1 MKIWDFWQPERF
13 HAMRRLSPAKPSV
26 PVPVSG
32 DWMSHTLSEALKH
45 LTANERAALL
55 LRDVEQR
62 PFDSVAAQL
71 GCSAQTA
78 RLHIATGRIK
88 LLRYF
93 ETN

>member
-1 MKIWDFWQPERF
+1 MKIWDFWRRQRDRV
-13 HAMRRLSPAKPSV
+13 HAMRRKSRPIPA
-26 PVPVSG
+26 PVPAG
-32 DWMSHTLSEALKH
+32 NWMSHTLAEALKD
-45 LTANERAALL
+45 LTADERAALL

-62 PFDSVAAQL
+62 PVDSVASQL

>member
-1 MKIWDFWQPERF
+1 
-13 HAMRRLSPAKPSV
+13 
-26 PVPVSG
+26 
-32 DWMSHTLSEALKH
+32 MSHTLTEALKQ
-45 LTANERAALL
+45 LTTDERAALL

-62 PFDSVAAQL
+62 PVDSVATQL

-93 ETN
+93 ETPGL

>member
-1 MKIWDFWQPERF
+1 MKTWDFWRPDGF
-13 HAMRRLSPAKPSV
+13 HTMRRVSPAKPAV
-26 PVPVSG
+26 VAG
-32 DWMSHTLSEALKH
+32 RGWMSHTLSEALKL
-45 LTANERAALL
+45 LTADERAALL

-62 PFDSVAAQL
+62 PLDSVADQL

>member
-1 MKIWDFWQPERF
+1 
-13 HAMRRLSPAKPSV
+13 MRRMSRAIPAADA
-26 PVPVSG
+26 G
-32 DWMSHTLSEALKH
+32 RDWMSHTLTEALKQ
-45 LTANERAALL
+45 LTTDERAALL

-62 PFDSVAAQL
+62 PLDSVATQL